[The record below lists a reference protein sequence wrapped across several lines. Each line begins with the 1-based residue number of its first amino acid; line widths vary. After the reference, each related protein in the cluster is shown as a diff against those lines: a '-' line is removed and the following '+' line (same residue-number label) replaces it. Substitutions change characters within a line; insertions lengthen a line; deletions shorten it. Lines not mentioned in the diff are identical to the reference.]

1 MPTVSRPVRPAR
13 RTENIRYAVRDVL
26 ALAEEAKAAGREL
39 LHLNVGDPNIF
50 DFAPCEVLVEA
61 TVAAIRANRNG
72 YAPSSGIPEAVEAIT
87 EEAHRGGIR
96 NIHHVA
102 VTSGASEA
110 IELALAAL
118 ADPGDNVLV
127 PSPGYPLYTAVLAKL
142 DVAGRGYH
150 LDESNHWMPDP
161 EEIRGMID
169 DRTRALVLIN
179 PNNPTGCQCDEAT
192 LRRVLDLC
200 IEHDIVLFSDEIY
213 DKLVFDGRTHVCSA
227 SLAPE
232 AKVITFNGLSKSY
245 VVPGF
250 RMGWGIV
257 SGPEG
262 EMEAFC
268 EAMAKMERARLSSN
282 HPEQY
287 AIPAVLGKV
296 QEHIDGVVAK
306 MQARRDL
313 TVERLNAMPG
323 ISCVPPQGAFY
334 AFPRIDLGVSDED
347 FCRRVIRE
355 HGVIIVPGS
364 GFGQVEGTNHF
375 RVVFLPPEDILNRAY
390 DAIEAV
396 ARSYAGH

>member
-1 MPTVSRPVRPAR
+1 MTTATAIRPAR

-26 ALAEEAKAAGREL
+26 ALADEARAAGREL

-50 DFAPCEVLVEA
+50 DFAPSDALVEA
-61 TVAAIRANRNG
+61 AIAAIRANRNG
-72 YAPSSGIPEAVEAIT
+72 YAPSSGIPEAIDAIT

-96 NIHHVA
+96 NIHHVY

-118 ADPGDNVLV
+118 ADPGDTVLV

-150 LDESNHWMPDP
+150 LDEANGWVPDV

-169 DRTRALVLIN
+169 ERTRALVLIN
-179 PNNPTGCQCDEAT
+179 PNNPTGCQCDEET
-192 LRRVLDLC
+192 LRALLALC
-200 IEHDIVLFSDEIY
+200 KEHNVVLFSDEIY
-213 DKLVFDGRTHVCSA
+213 DKLVFDGRTHVSTA
-227 SLAPE
+227 SLDPQ
-232 AKVITFNGLSKSY
+232 AKVVTFNGLSKSY

-250 RMGWGIV
+250 RIGWGIV

-262 EMEAFC
+262 EMEAYC
-268 EAMAKMERARLSSN
+268 EAIMKMERARLSAN

-287 AIPAVLGKV
+287 AIPAVLGASDA
-296 QEHIDGVVAK
+296 HIAGVVAK

-313 TVERLNAMPG
+313 TAERLNAMPG
-323 ISCVPPQGAFY
+323 VSCVPPQGAFY
-334 AFPRIDLGVSDED
+334 AFPRIDLGVSDEA
-347 FCRRVIRE
+347 FCGRVIRE
-355 HGVIIVPGS
+355 HGVIVVPGS

-375 RVVFLPPEDILNRAY
+375 RVVFLPPEDVLHRAY
-390 DAIEAV
+390 DAIETV
-396 ARSYAGH
+396 ARSYAGS

>member
-1 MPTVSRPVRPAR
+1 MTTATSAIRPAR

-26 ALAEEAKAAGREL
+26 ALAEQAKAAGREL

-50 DFAPCEVLVEA
+50 DFGPSEALIEA
-61 TVAAIRANRNG
+61 TVSAIRANKNG
-72 YAPSSGIPEAVEAIT
+72 YAPSTGIPEAIAAIR
-87 EEAHRGGIR
+87 EEAERNGIR
-96 NIHHVA
+96 NIHHIA

-110 IELALAAL
+110 IEIALAAL

-142 DVAGRGYH
+142 DVAGNGYH
-150 LDESNHWMPDP
+150 LDESNQWMPNVD
-161 EEIRGMID
+161 EIRSLINE
-169 DRTRALVLIN
+169 RTRALVLIN

-192 LRRVLDLC
+192 LRALIELC
-200 IEHDIVLFSDEIY
+200 REHNIVLFSDEIY
-213 DKLVFDGRTHVCSA
+213 DKLVFDGRTHISTA
-227 SLAPE
+227 SLDPE

-250 RMGWGIV
+250 RIGWGIV

-268 EAMAKMERARLSSN
+268 EAMGKMERARLSAN

-287 AIPAVLGKV
+287 AIPAVLGKSD
-296 QEHIDGVVAK
+296 EHIAGVVAK

-313 TVERLNAMPG
+313 TAERLNAMPG
-323 ISCVPPQGAFY
+323 VSCVPPQGAFY
-334 AFPRIDLGVSDED
+334 AFPRIELGVSDEE
-347 FCRRVIRE
+347 FCGRVIRE
-355 HGVIIVPGS
+355 TGVVIVPGS
-364 GFGQVEGTNHF
+364 GFGQVDGTNHF

-390 DAIEAV
+390 DAIESI
-396 ARSYAGH
+396 ARSYAGS